1 MNTSRRRRMNN
12 MAHNKIK
19 KETPK
24 LLLIYTGGT
33 IGMIEDPLTGA
44 LRAFDFTYLLEQ
56 IPELQRFGF
65 EISSIQFDPPIDSS
79 AITIDIWLK
88 LASTIEANYDAYDG
102 FVVLHGT
109 DTMAYTASALS
120 FLLENLGKPV
130 IFTGSQLPIGRL
142 RTDGKENLITAVQI
156 AAERTSEGLPMVPEV
171 CIYFDTHL
179 MRANRTIKCSADR
192 FEAFASYNYPCLA
205 NAGIHINYQEM
216 YIHRPTSC
224 QSLKVGKEM
233 NPNVVVLKLF
243 PGIPQDVICTILN
256 IPSLR
261 GVILETYGSGNATTE
276 PWFLELLSQAVQKG
290 IIIVNVTQCLSGVVD
305 MYRYDTGI
313 RLGQMGVVSGF
324 DMTTECALTKLMF
337 LLGKGLDQK
346 EIACQMQQPICGEL
360 SLIPHTSHK

>member
-1 MNTSRRRRMNN
+1 MKHGTTEQGSP
-12 MAHNKIK
+12 KI
-19 KETPK
+19 
-24 LLLIYTGGT
+24 LLIYTGGT

-44 LRAFDFTYLLEQ
+44 LRAFDFTYLLDQ

-79 AITIDIWLK
+79 AITLDIWLQ
-88 LASTIEANYDAYDG
+88 LASTIEEHYNTYDG

-120 FLLENLGKPV
+120 FLLEGLDKPV

-156 AAERTSEGLPMVPEV
+156 AAERTPEGLPMVPEV

-179 MRANRTIKCSADR
+179 LRANRTIKCSADL
-192 FEAFASYNYPCLA
+192 FEAFASYNYPSLA

-216 YIHRPTSC
+216 YIHRTS
-224 QSLKVGKEM
+224 QDAQKKLRVSKTM
-233 NPNVVVLKLF
+233 DPNVVVLRLF
-243 PGIPQDVICTILN
+243 PGIPQEVVQTILA
-256 IPSLR
+256 IPSLH

-276 PWFLELLSQAVQKG
+276 PWFLDLLAQAIKRG
-290 IIIVNVTQCLSGVVD
+290 IIIVNVTQCLSGTVD
-305 MYRYDTGI
+305 MSRYDTGI
-313 RLGQMGVVSGF
+313 RLGQIGVISGA

-337 LLGKGLDQK
+337 LLGKGLCYE
-346 EIACQMQQPICGEL
+346 EIAQQMQRPICGEL
-360 SLIPHTSHK
+360 TLTPNTTTHK